1 MHSRTEDDFL
11 GLAPFLRLSINGA
24 DLRQIAQALL
34 DKAGQDQDNPALWM
48 NLSTAFFA
56 IGERQ
61 LGLAMQ
67 EQALQLQ
74 RLYALPALHQPA
86 RVRLLVLLSAGD
98 LAENTPVDCLLEKS
112 EDIDLV
118 YAYATPGMPLPPD
131 LPAHDVLLLALSDTT
146 DTRPILDALEPLLA
160 DWPCPVINT
169 PAAIRNTERGRAS
182 ALLGDVPGLLMPPT
196 RLVSRATLVAMV
208 MGTAHIEDVFEGCC
222 FPIILRP
229 IGSQAGRDL
238 DRLESADDIPGYLSR
253 VSETEF
259 YLSRFIDYSGAD
271 GRFRKYRVALI
282 DGQPFACHMG
292 ISSHW
297 MIHYLNAGMYEDA
310 AKRAEEQAFMEH
322 FTDFARRHAPVLDA
336 VYRRSGLDYLCID
349 CAETRDGQLLIF
361 EMDHAMVVHAMDPE
375 DLFPYKQVHMLKV
388 RHAFEAALATRAV
401 HRPQPES
408 ASPSA

>member
-1 MHSRTEDDFL
+1 MPARTENDFL

-34 DKAGQDQDNPALWM
+34 DKAHQDQDNPALWM

-67 EQALQLQ
+67 ETALQQQ
-74 RLYALPALHQPA
+74 RIYTLPAQQQPA
-86 RVRLLVLLSAGD
+86 RLRLLVLLSAGD
-98 LAENTPVDCLLEKS
+98 LAENTPVDCLLENS
-112 EDIDLV
+112 EDIDLL
-118 YAYATPGMPLPPD
+118 YAYATPDSPLPPD
-131 LPAHDVLLLALSDTT
+131 LPEHDVLLLALSDTA
-146 DTRPILDALEPLLA
+146 DTRPILEALEPRLA
-160 DWPCPVINT
+160 DWPRPVINT

-182 ALLGDVPGLLMPPT
+182 ALLGNVPGLLMPPT
-196 RLVSRATLVAMV
+196 RQVPRATLVAMV
-208 MGTAHIEDVFEGCC
+208 MGTARIEDVFEGCC

-229 IGSQAGRDL
+229 VGSQAGRDL
-238 DRLESADDIPGYLSR
+238 ERLESVEDIPGYLSR
-253 VSETEF
+253 VSDTAF

-271 GRFRKYRVALI
+271 GRFRKFRVALI
-282 DGQPFACHMG
+282 DGQPFACHKG
-292 ISSHW
+292 VSNHW

-310 AKRAEEQAFMEH
+310 AKRAEEQGFMEH
-322 FTDFARRHAPVLDA
+322 FADFARRHGPALEA

-388 RHAFEAALATRAV
+388 RRAFEASLAAHAAR
-401 HRPQPES
+401 RPQPETAPTS
-408 ASPSA
+408 A